1 LIDYVVF
8 LFGPFIQ
15 HIDKFVT
22 EHSNFDETINIKDE
36 AELKYFK
43 MHLKDWVKELEYQN
57 KDQGL
62 RIKFDKQS
70 LQLSGTKQAITTASS
85 DIHSQISKIQRN
97 RMLRS
102 SKLTSQLLSATS

>member
-1 LIDYVVF
+1 MLVPLYFAD
-8 LFGPFIQ
+8 LTM
-15 HIDKFVT
+15 KFVT
-22 EHSNFDETINIKDE
+22 EHSIYNETIKIKDE

-57 KDQGL
+57 NDQGL

-97 RMLRS
+97 QHTITKAGVDSLFNDH
-102 SKLTSQLLSATS
+102 LSC